1 MKISIYLILVL
12 LTQAFAQD
20 KNYSL
25 TPEIIKWVKPSQCA
39 IDKISEIDS
48 TIFQKQKDI
57 FKKDI
62 PGILNYLRNIINND
76 NEQFV
81 KEYAYVRLLSTYSN
95 ALHLAEGDTL
105 IGENCIKVLHPDNIL
120 FSLDPGIID
129 FYLYAEMISL
139 PEVKELKLMY
149 GKSKNIKIDT
159 LKFKILSDSLTLKTY
174 AAFYNTNPDRVVKAT
189 ALIHI
194 LHIIKNEE
202 VINKYYNIL
211 KSDFADIK
219 EVGVALKKYNPN
231 SIVKVGNNVP
241 YFKGKLVGTES
252 YLSPNELRGKYY
264 LIYFWATWCNVCI
277 KKMNELED
285 IYDKY
290 KDKNFTIVTISLDQN
305 DNVIEKFRK
314 EEHQMPWLNIRLE
327 NGIQDTIWKAFGN
340 GANDGVPQKYLI
352 DPNGMIVVT
361 DVSWISAIGDTI
373 EKYLRK

>member
-1 MKISIYLILVL
+1 ML

-25 TPEIIKWVKPSQCA
+25 TPEIIKSVKPSQSV

-48 TIFQKQKDI
+48 TIFQKQR
-57 FKKDI
+57 DI
-62 PGILNYLRNIINND
+62 PGILEYLRYVINN
-76 NEQFV
+76 NSEQFV
-81 KEYAYVRLLSTYSN
+81 KEYAYVRLLSTYPI
-95 ALHLAEGDTL
+95 ALHLAEDDTL

-174 AAFYNTNPDRVVKAT
+174 EAFYNTNPDRVVKAT

-194 LHIIKNEE
+194 LRIIKNEE
-202 VINKYYNIL
+202 VKNKYYNIL

-241 YFKGKLVGTES
+241 YFKGKLLGTES

-277 KKMNELED
+277 KKMKELED
-285 IYDKY
+285 VYDKY

-327 NGIQDTIWKAFGN
+327 NGIRDTIWKAFGN

-352 DPNGMIVVT
+352 DPNGMIVET
-361 DVSWISAIGDTI
+361 DASWISAFGDTI
-373 EKYLRK
+373 ERYLHK